1 MMNLTLIQ
9 KIALSIAVLGFLSTA
24 TTQLTDI
31 LAPFGSLAPLIV
43 KQIVSLS
50 GFVSGIL
57 GVFLSFMTGQA
68 KQITTVQA
76 MPGVEKIVVNEK
88 ASGALA
94 TLAVDP
100 AQEKIEAAPE
110 AVAAVQATA
119 RAVS

>member
-1 MMNLTLIQ
+1 MNFTTIQ

-24 TTQLTDI
+24 STQLTDI
-31 LAPFGSLAPLIV
+31 LSPFGSNAPVIV

-68 KQITTVQA
+68 SQVTTVQA

-88 ASGALA
+88 ASAALA

-100 AQEKIEAAPE
+100 KQDKIESTPQAAR
-110 AVAAVQATA
+110 AVEATA
-119 RAVS
+119 RAAE